1 MKIDKQK
8 LQKIVLPLILGLVFG
23 LLLSSLLNQPN
34 LVNNVKTFFSQA
46 FESNNATS
54 TTAEIEEVEEY
65 KPAIAYENA
74 VTEAVEE
81 ANPTVVSIVITKDLP
96 VMQNYYGDFF
106 GNMPPEFRDFFG
118 YPEQEPQD
126 QKKTE
131 KKEIGGGTGFIVS
144 PDGLIVTNKHVIV
157 DKEAEYTV
165 LTNKGEKYSAEI
177 VAEDPAQ
184 DIAIL
189 KIDAENLKSAKL
201 GNSDSVKLGQTA
213 IAIGNALGEFRN
225 TVSVGVVSGLSRSI
239 TASGADFV
247 ERLDNVIQTDAA
259 INQGNSGGPLLNL
272 KGEVIGMNTAIAQ
285 GAQNIGFAIPVNRI
299 KRDIESVKTSGEIKV
314 PFLGVRYRLITPDF
328 AESQDL
334 PVKKGALIRGSQEGP
349 AVVPDSAAD
358 KADLQAEDIITKING
373 KEVTLDQTLGYLIQ
387 RFEIGDT
394 ITVTVLRDGEE
405 IDLTAQLEERPE
417 I

>member
-1 MKIDKQK
+1 
-8 LQKIVLPLILGLVFG
+8 
-23 LLLSSLLNQPN
+23 
-34 LVNNVKTFFSQA
+34 
-46 FESNNATS
+46 
-54 TTAEIEEVEEY
+54 
-65 KPAIAYENA
+65 
-74 VTEAVEE
+74 
-81 ANPTVVSIVITKDLP
+81 
-96 VMQNYYGDFF
+96 
-106 GNMPPEFRDFFG
+106 MPPELREFFD
-118 YPEQEPQD
+118 YPNQEPQE
-126 QKKTE
+126 QEKTE

-165 LTNKGEKYSAEI
+165 LTNEGKKYSAEI
-177 VAEDPAQ
+177 IAEDPAQ

-189 KIDAENLKSAKL
+189 KINADNLKSAKL

-299 KRDIESVKTSGEIKV
+299 KRDIESVKASGEIKV

-334 PVKKGALIRGSQEGP
+334 PVEKGALIRGSQEGP
-349 AVVPDSAAD
+349 AIVPDSAAD
-358 KADLQAEDIITKING
+358 KAGLQAEDIITKING
-373 KEVTLDQTLGYLIQ
+373 REVSLDQTLGYLIQ
-387 RFEIGDT
+387 QLEIGDT
-394 ITVTVLRDGEE
+394 VTITILRDGEE
-405 IDLTAQLEERPE
+405 MNLTAELEERPE